1 MKNNNAKLFEEIFSE
16 EIISNESF
24 RSKILAGIIAFLIFV
39 VFLFSLMFEDWFKH
53 TSQFPI
59 IIKFTLIILA
69 LIFIRALIVSR
80 AAKRWD
86 RFGIKTFIAIRY
98 LNAFIEISIPSV
110 VLFIYSFDL
119 PSVYPLFTPI
129 ALLYFIIITL
139 SALEL
144 DFKLC
149 VFTGT
154 MAALQYLLLAYYLS
168 SKPLPDQT
176 FRISSFLPIYLGN
189 AALFFISGHTAGL
202 ITNQI
207 KKGLLKHYNE
217 QAKRNE
223 IEKLFG
229 QQISKEIVDELILNQ
244 YQISSRTRYSTIMFL
259 DIRNFSIFVQ
269 NKSPEEIIA
278 YQNDIFSFIIEII
291 NKHKGI
297 VNQIVGDGIMAIFGA
312 PIQHDND
319 CQLAV
324 NAAIEI
330 QQELDK
336 RNNDKSIPYTK
347 IGIGIHSGDVVT
359 GNVGTNERKQYSITG
374 QAVIIAARIEQLN
387 KDLNSSLLVSE
398 QVYDKISI
406 DHINAVKHENISIKG
421 HSDPINIYQLA

>member
-24 RSKILAGIIAFLIFV
+24 RSKILAGIIAFLILI
-39 VFLFSLMFEDWFKH
+39 VFLISIMFENWFKN
-53 TSQFPI
+53 TSQFSI
-59 IIKFTLIILA
+59 IIKFTLIILF
-69 LIFIRALIVSR
+69 LIFIRAVVISR
-80 AAKRWD
+80 AAKRWN
-86 RFGIKTFIAIRY
+86 RFGIKTFIVIRY
-98 LNAFIEISIPSV
+98 INAFIEISVPTI

-119 PSVYPLFTPI
+119 PSVYPIFTPI
-129 ALLYFIIITL
+129 ALLYFIIILL

-154 MAALQYLLLAYYLS
+154 MAAIQYLILAYYLS
-168 SKPLPDQT
+168 SKPSPDEM
-176 FRISSFLPIYLGN
+176 IKVNSFLPIYLGN

-207 KKGLLKHYNE
+207 KKGLLRHYNE
-217 QAKRNE
+217 QSKRTE

-229 QQISKEIVDELILNQ
+229 QQISKEVVDELVENQ
-244 YQISSRTRYSTIMFL
+244 YQVTSRTRFAAIMFL
-259 DIRNFSIFVQ
+259 DIRNFSIFAQ

-278 YQNDIFSFIIEII
+278 YQNEIFSFIIEII
-291 NKHKGI
+291 NKNKGI

-312 PIQHDND
+312 PIQHEND

-324 NAAIEI
+324 NAATEI
-330 QQELDK
+330 QKELDK
-336 RNNDKSIPYTK
+336 RNKEKSIPFTK
-347 IGIGIHSGDVVT
+347 IGIGIHAGDIVT
-359 GNVGTNERKQYSITG
+359 GNVGTSERKQYSVTG

-387 KDLNSSLLVSE
+387 KDLNTSLLISKV
-398 QVYDKISI
+398 VYDKISV
-406 DHINAVKHENISIKG
+406 DHFNPVRHNNLSIKG
-421 HSDPINIYQLA
+421 YPAPIDIYQLA

>member
-1 MKNNNAKLFEEIFSE
+1 MKNNNVKLFEEIFSE

-24 RSKILAGIIAFLIFV
+24 RSKILAGIIAFLIII
-39 VFLFSLMFEDWFKH
+39 VFLISIMFENWFKN

-59 IIKFTLIILA
+59 IIKFTLIILV
-69 LIFIRALIVSR
+69 LILIRAVIVSR
-80 AAKRWD
+80 AVKRWD

-98 LNAFIEISIPSV
+98 LNAFIEISIPTI

-119 PSVYPLFTPI
+119 PSVYPIFTPI
-129 ALLYFIIITL
+129 ALLYFIIIIL

-149 VFTGT
+149 VFTGSI
-154 MAALQYLLLAYYLS
+154 AAIQYLILAYYLTS
-168 SKPLPDQT
+168 NPFPDEMI
-176 FRISSFLPIYLGN
+176 RVNSFLPIYLGN

-207 KKGLLKHYNE
+207 KKGLLKHYSE
-217 QAKRNE
+217 QSKRTE

-229 QQISKEIVDELILNQ
+229 QQISKEIVDELIINQ
-244 YQISSRTRYSTIMFL
+244 YQVTSRTRFATIMFL
-259 DIRNFSIFVQ
+259 DIRNFSIFAQ

-278 YQNDIFSFIIEII
+278 YQNHIFSFIIEII

-312 PIQHDND
+312 PIQYEND
-319 CQLAV
+319 CQRAV

-330 QQELDK
+330 QQELEK
-336 RNNDKSIPYTK
+336 RNKEKSIPFTQ
-347 IGIGIHSGDVVT
+347 IGIGIHAGDVIT
-359 GNVGTNERKQYSITG
+359 GNVGTSERKQYSVTG
-374 QAVIIAARIEQLN
+374 QSVIIAARIEQLN
-387 KDLNSSLLVSE
+387 KELNSSLLISKE
-398 QVYDKISI
+398 VYDKISI
-406 DHINAVKHENISIKG
+406 DHLTPIKHENLTIKG
-421 HSDPINIYQLA
+421 HPTPIDIYQLS